1 MVVKIQLLSYGHN
14 GRNHLITLREAQ
26 TLLMIDDARKKAL
39 LMHLIEKDSENIF
52 ESLNPGE
59 EATFDKT
66 LALLK
71 NYFEVQN

>member
-1 MVVKIQLLSYGHN
+1 
-14 GRNHLITLREAQ
+14 
-26 TLLMIDDARKKAL
+26 MIDDVRKKAL
-39 LMHLIEKDSENIF
+39 LMHLIGKDTENIF

-59 EATFDKT
+59 QATFDKT

>member
-39 LMHLIEKDSENIF
+39 LMHLTEKDTENIF

-71 NYFEVQN
+71 NYFEVQK